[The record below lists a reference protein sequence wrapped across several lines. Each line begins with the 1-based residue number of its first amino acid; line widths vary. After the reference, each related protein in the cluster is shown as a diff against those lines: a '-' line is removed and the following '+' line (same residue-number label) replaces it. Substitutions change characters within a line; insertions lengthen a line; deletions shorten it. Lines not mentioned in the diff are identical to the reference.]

1 MIVSE
6 KLEAVKQKLQ
16 DLRID
21 YMENVDVKDSDIFI
35 PLYIPKGRVAVRLGD
50 DDDWFHQLRK
60 VVHPVFIR
68 ATDSVDFVIEKV
80 LNTIKRNSSSGPR
93 PRSFTSRQKRYFRQ
107 LQLFRNKLSAS
118 IDYCFDKPKKRKK
131 IKVKNDKK

>member
-6 KLEAVKQKLQ
+6 KLEAVKQKLHE
-16 DLRID
+16 LRID
-21 YMENVDVKDSDIFI
+21 YMENVDVNDSDIFI

-80 LNTIKRNSSSGPR
+80 LNTIKRNSSLGPR